1 MLLGA
6 HVPTADPLGEAA
18 RRGAEV
24 VQVFLS
30 SPRQWAAPKLRADAA
45 TLLSSGIPIYA
56 HSPYLLNL
64 ASSDAVVRQRSASL
78 LQATCEAAAAIGVR
92 GIVVHGGQTG
102 AGEDPTLGPA
112 RWRAALEQ
120 LETTVPI
127 LIENTAGG
135 AHAVAS
141 TIDRIARLW
150 DALDG
155 LDTPVGFCLDTCH
168 LHAAGE
174 ALVTGTSR
182 LQQVLGRIDLVHLND
197 SKDDRGS
204 MRDRHDN
211 LGAGRIDTE
220 ELAAAVR
227 LADAPTVVE
236 TPGGAER
243 QAADVAWM
251 SARR

>member
-24 VQVFLS
+24 VQIFLS
-30 SPRQWAAPKLRADAA
+30 SPRQWAAPKPRADTTA
-45 TLLSSGIPIYA
+45 LLGSGLPIYA

-64 ASSDAVVRQRSASL
+64 ASADPIVRERSAGL
-78 LQATCEAAAAIGVR
+78 LQATCEAAAAVGVR
-92 GIVVHGGQTG
+92 GVVVHGGQTG
-102 AGEDPTLGPA
+102 AAEDPALGPT
-112 RWRAALEQ
+112 RWRSALER
-120 LETTVPI
+120 LETTVPV
-127 LIENTAGG
+127 LIEDTAGG
-135 AHAVAS
+135 AYAVAT

-150 DALDG
+150 EALDG

-174 ALVTGTSR
+174 PLLTGTAR
-182 LQQVLGRIDLVHLND
+182 LLEVVGRIDLVHLND

-204 MRDRHDN
+204 MRDRHEN
-211 LGAGRIDTE
+211 LGAGRIDPD

-236 TPGGAER
+236 TPGGAEL
-243 QAADVAWM
+243 QAADIAWM
-251 SARR
+251 RARR